1 MSERP
6 NSLLGEDEV
15 RKVARLS
22 RLALDEE
29 RIPIYVEQLS
39 AILMHI
45 EKLQEIDLGD
55 VEPMAH
61 PLPVRNRLD
70 DDVPTEGMPIEALLA
85 NAPSVEGDYISVP
98 KVLGEGS

>member
-1 MSERP
+1 MPDEP
-6 NSLLGEDEV
+6 TSLLGEDEV

-22 RLALDEE
+22 RLALDET
-29 RIPIYVEQLS
+29 RIPILAEQLS
-39 AILMHI
+39 SILTHI
-45 EKLQEIDLGD
+45 EKLQEIDTD
-55 VEPMAH
+55 EVEPMAH

-70 DDVPTEGMPIEALLA
+70 ADEPVPGMPVAALLA